1 MFIPGPTHATPSEVV
16 DYKKWLYA
24 DESSDE
30 SATAW
35 NAILTTNTS
44 SSYTCQLAPSTG
56 ENPKLEVAAPPSFTL
71 STELYSAMKCY
82 TPKKIIRNG
91 PATIVMWPDNT
102 KTVVKRADG
111 EEDNTY
117 SAFCAA
123 LAIKIF
129 GSNSKLKKTVKTHTE
144 EQK

>member
-1 MFIPGPTHATPSEVV
+1 MGSNGSNDIREMV
-16 DYKKWLYA
+16 DL
-24 DESSDE
+24 
-30 SATAW
+30 
-35 NAILTTNTS
+35 LT
-44 SSYTCQLAPSTG
+44 G
-56 ENPKLEVAAPPSFTL
+56 KLIKPDPERSNRYSL
-71 STELYSAMKCY
+71 SIDVHHVETVEPEKMY

-144 EQK
+144 KQK

>member
-1 MFIPGPTHATPSEVV
+1 MDYPYLPRPGIRSTDAIG
-16 DYKKWLYA
+16 DYRKWLYG
-24 DESSDE
+24 DENP
-30 SATAW
+30 AT
-35 NAILTTNTS
+35 TS
-44 SSYTCQLAPSTG
+44 GYTFQLAPSANPSAEITFTTAEVYRLG
-56 ENPKLEVAAPPSFTL
+56 EYF
-71 STELYSAMKCY
+71 

-102 KTVVKRADG
+102 KTVVKCADG
-111 EEDNTY
+111 EADNTY

-129 GSNSKLKKTVKTHTE
+129 GSNSKVKKTVRKLTE

>member
-1 MFIPGPTHATPSEVV
+1 MNPYAKKPSRPSGMSDS
-16 DYKKWLYA
+16 DYHRWLYGEDSGYA
-24 DESSDE
+24 
-30 SATAW
+30 
-35 NAILTTNTS
+35 TNTS
-44 SSYTCQLAPSTG
+44 PSYAFQLAPSA
-56 ENPKLEVAAPPSFTL
+56 NPNAEITFTTAEVYKLIEYF
-71 STELYSAMKCY
+71 

-102 KTVVKRADG
+102 KTVVKCADG
-111 EEDNTY
+111 ETDNTY

-129 GSNSKLKKTVKTHTE
+129 GSNSKVKKTVKKLTE

>member
-1 MFIPGPTHATPSEVV
+1 MAYPYAQKPSRPSGMSVS
-16 DYKKWLYA
+16 DYHKWLYG
-24 DESSDE
+24 DGPFGEGFDM
-30 SATAW
+30 
-35 NAILTTNTS
+35 NTS
-44 SSYTCQLAPSTG
+44 SSFTFRLAPSDS
-56 ENPKLEVAAPPSFTL
+56 ENPKLEVSALPSVSL

-102 KTVVKRADG
+102 KTVVKRAEG

-129 GSNSKLKKTVKTHTE
+129 GSNSKVKKTVKKLTE

>member
-1 MFIPGPTHATPSEVV
+1 MAYPYLPSHYHTE
-16 DYKKWLYA
+16 DEFRRWLGDDVIFA
-24 DESSDE
+24 
-30 SATAW
+30 
-35 NAILTTNTS
+35 TNTS
-44 SSYTCQLAPSTG
+44 SGFTFQLGSSTS
-56 ENPKLEVAAPPSFTL
+56 ENPRMEVTAPPSVSL

-111 EEDNTY
+111 ETDNTY

-123 LAIKIF
+123 LAQKIF
-129 GSNSKLKKTVKTHTE
+129 GYNSKIKKMVSKLTE

>member
-1 MFIPGPTHATPSEVV
+1 MAYPYLTSPYHTEDEFRR
-16 DYKKWLYA
+16 WLGDDVIVA
-24 DESSDE
+24 
-30 SATAW
+30 
-35 NAILTTNTS
+35 TNTAS
-44 SSYTCQLAPSTG
+44 DLTFQLVPSTS
-56 ENPKLEVAAPPSFTL
+56 ENPRMEVTAHPSVSL
-71 STELYSAMKCY
+71 STELYSATKCY

-102 KTVVKRADG
+102 KTVVKCADG
-111 EEDNTY
+111 ETDNTY

-129 GSNSKLKKTVKTHTE
+129 GSNSKAKKTVKKLTE